1 MPGPTTTGVIALLQ
15 GEGWQ
20 FVPPVDL
27 QNGWGVVTPPG
38 QLFYRYREPGFVDI
52 IGVVDGGTPGSV
64 IATLPEGYR
73 PGSDVFIPVV
83 GDTTAGGT
91 TASSAGILWLRS
103 SGDLGAQD
111 GAHLAAQALDLGLGT
126 HADAQ
131 RGGPAAV
138 GQRAHQDAAR
148 AQKLREILPALRQI
162 D

>member
-1 MPGPTTTGVIALLQ
+1 MRLRPLAAIALVLILGAWTCQVPSNDGGDDPMPGPTTTGVLALLQ

-103 SGDLGAQD
+103 SGDLEGDRRPTQHAYINIS
-111 GAHLAAQALDLGLGT
+111 GTFPVLA
-126 HADAQ
+126 
-131 RGGPAAV
+131 P
-138 GQRAHQDAAR
+138 
-148 AQKLREILPALRQI
+148 
-162 D
+162 